1 MRSTAFGSFLVAG
14 CQSQGLLGLR
24 CDAKAAICILA
35 NSRHKI
41 ECMTPE
47 ELFTAALGLGRQ
59 WRVAQCRFE
68 GEPKRLELRLEHVP
82 GERFACP
89 KCQALCAV
97 HDTIERR
104 WRHMN
109 FFQYRC
115 ELVAKVPRTWC
126 RTDGVHQ
133 VQVPWSREGSGFTL
147 TMEALIMLIS
157 AEMPVDA
164 MADLLDEHDT
174 RLWRVLMH
182 YVEQAHAKSDWSTLR
197 RIAVDETSSRRGH
210 RYVTNILDAEN
221 SRLLLMVEG
230 RGAEALRAFAEALA
244 EHGADPSRIEAIAM
258 DMSPAYVK
266 GATQYFPHARIVFDK
281 FHVMMLAGQAL
292 DETRR
297 ELQRQGADLKGAM
310 WSLRGNSWNLS
321 EDRQEQR
328 KSLCRKYTKLGRAMT
343 LRETLQAIYANSDR
357 QIAETEL
364 TWWVSW
370 AARSRLSA
378 FRDLAKTVRQH
389 WDGILAYFDTR
400 MTSAAIEAV
409 NGVVQLAK
417 RMARGFR
424 NFVYFRTAAY
434 QRAGKLK
441 LAVPTII

>member
-1 MRSTAFGSFLVAG
+1 
-14 CQSQGLLGLR
+14 
-24 CDAKAAICILA
+24 
-35 NSRHKI
+35 
-41 ECMTPE
+41 MTPE

-133 VQVPWSREGSGFTL
+133 VQVPWAREGSGFTL
-147 TMEALIMLIS
+147 TMEALIMLVS

-221 SRLLLMVEG
+221 SPLLLMVEG
-230 RGAEALRAFAEALA
+230 RGAEALRAFAEALV
-244 EHGADPSRIEAIAM
+244 EHGADPSQIEAIAM

-310 WSLRGNSWNLS
+310 WSLRGNS
-321 EDRQEQR
+321 
-328 KSLCRKYTKLGRAMT
+328 
-343 LRETLQAIYANSDR
+343 ETGDEN
-357 QIAETEL
+357 
-364 TWWVSW
+364 
-370 AARSRLSA
+370 
-378 FRDLAKTVRQH
+378 
-389 WDGILAYFDTR
+389 
-400 MTSAAIEAV
+400 
-409 NGVVQLAK
+409 
-417 RMARGFR
+417 
-424 NFVYFRTAAY
+424 
-434 QRAGKLK
+434 
-441 LAVPTII
+441 